1 MMVYRHKFIFQN
13 NLDIYKIYE
22 VINNAVK
29 YDSGWYINL
38 SGKQFKNC
46 VGIYLRNDDAVI
58 NVRIFPKEIRMI
70 SSKDFEC
77 QDILEILKRQLPINE
92 KIEN

>member
-13 NLDIYKIYE
+13 NLDVYKIYE
-22 VINNAVK
+22 AINNAVK

-38 SGKQFKNC
+38 SGKQFKNS
-46 VGIYLRNDDAVI
+46 VGIYLRNADTII
-58 NVRIFPKEIRMI
+58 NIRIFIKEIRII
-70 SSKDFEC
+70 SSKDFKC